1 MLVSIITPSY
11 NQGEY
16 LEETILS
23 VLNQD
28 YKDIEYLV
36 IDGGSTDNSKE
47 VILKYADRI
56 NYWVS
61 EPDKGQADAI
71 NKGLSR
77 ANGDLICWIN
87 SDDVLYPDF
96 VSTRVRQFSEN
107 KNIDFI
113 YGDVDQGSDFNNKI
127 LRKGAPTDFKKMLLS
142 VLMPIPQQS
151 AMWRKSVFQKIGEMD
166 IQWHVL
172 LDRDFFMRI
181 TKCCSIQYQPGSV
194 AFFRNH
200 TKSKSISEWRKW
212 ADELEKYY
220 SYLFSNVLGPE
231 YKSFK
236 KKSMAAMYFKCSKI
250 CEDCN
255 DLPARN
261 RYLSL
266 SKKTDFCY
274 YSKLSVKNRLRS
286 FKIWRVK

>member
-1 MLVSIITPSY
+1 MLVSIITPTF

-28 YKDIEYLV
+28 YRDIEYLV

-47 VILKYADRI
+47 VILKYSDRI

-71 NKGLSR
+71 NKGFR
-77 ANGDLICWIN
+77 KAKGDLICWIN
-87 SDDVLYPDF
+87 SDDILYSDF
-96 VSTRVRQFSEN
+96 VSTRVTQFAE

-113 YGDVDQGSDFNNKI
+113 YGDVDQGPDINNRI
-127 LRKGAPTDFKKMLLS
+127 LRKGASSDFNKMLLS

-151 AMWRKSVFQKIGEMD
+151 AMWRRSVFQKIGEMD

-172 LDRDFFMRI
+172 LDREYFMRI
-181 TKCCSIQYQPGSV
+181 AKCCSIQYHPGSV

-200 TKSKSISEWRKW
+200 SRSKSISEWRKW

-220 SYLFSNVLGPE
+220 SCLFSKVLGPE
-231 YKSFK
+231 YEPLR
-236 KKSMAAMYFKCSKI
+236 KKSMAAMYFKCSQI
-250 CEDCN
+250 CDDCN
-255 DLPARN
+255 DIPARD
-261 RYLSL
+261 RYLLL
-266 SKKTDFCY
+266 SKKEDLNFY
-274 YSKLSVKNRLRS
+274 LRLS
-286 FKIWRVK
+286 FKRSLKCFKIPGGK